1 MFLLTKPLKQ
11 NVQSLNTFKR
21 LVACTPVE
29 RSHIYPP
36 SPLEGT
42 LALQLQMYSSF
53 PFDFISWTQLCALQ
67 LERHSGDTKEN
78 NLGWTRHASH
88 LHNIKHI
95 ICISLLISLFAA
107 ELVPHLQGTFPSF
120 PSCMLSLDLG
130 LIKCVKP
137 KIYFS
142 TQFIM
147 LVMESVHPPN
157 WKLFQYCI
165 LLLKHFRHFGFSHP
179 LLRRSPVSSVFENV
193 ITYKT
198 HKFTDMRHSDIN

>member
-1 MFLLTKPLKQ
+1 MPSSSKCIHHFLLTSSAEHNCVLYNWKG
-11 NVQSLNTFKR
+11 T
-21 LVACTPVE
+21 VE
-29 RSHIYPP
+29 TQRRITWAEHIMPP
-36 SPLEGT
+36 
-42 LALQLQMYSSF
+42 
-53 PFDFISWTQLCALQ
+53 
-67 LERHSGDTKEN
+67 
-78 NLGWTRHASH
+78 H

-107 ELVPHLQGTFPSF
+107 ELVPHLQGIFPSF

-130 LIKCVKP
+130 LIKCMKT

-147 LVMESVHPPN
+147 LVMESVHPPS

-179 LLRRSPVSSVFENV
+179 WLRRSPV
-193 ITYKT
+193 
-198 HKFTDMRHSDIN
+198 